1 MESAIADKKY
11 FKQKVRLM
19 SGLFVILKNKIF
31 SRLINK
37 KIKNIIFVIDYENNP
52 DNTKSI

>member
-1 MESAIADKKY
+1 
-11 FKQKVRLM
+11 M

-31 SRLINK
+31 SHLINK